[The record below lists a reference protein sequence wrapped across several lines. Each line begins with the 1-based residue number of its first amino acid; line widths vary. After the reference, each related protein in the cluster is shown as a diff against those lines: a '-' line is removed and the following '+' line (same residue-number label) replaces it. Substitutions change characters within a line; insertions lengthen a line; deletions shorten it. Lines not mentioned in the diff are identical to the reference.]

1 MSRLLELVGAV
12 NRFGCDAAAEFALG
26 VFALKS
32 ANMITLLLCKTI
44 GFRNYYRSIY

>member
-12 NRFGCDAAAEFALG
+12 NRFGCDAAAEFTFA
-26 VFALKS
+26 VFALKT
-32 ANMITLLLCKTI
+32 AIVITLLLCKTI